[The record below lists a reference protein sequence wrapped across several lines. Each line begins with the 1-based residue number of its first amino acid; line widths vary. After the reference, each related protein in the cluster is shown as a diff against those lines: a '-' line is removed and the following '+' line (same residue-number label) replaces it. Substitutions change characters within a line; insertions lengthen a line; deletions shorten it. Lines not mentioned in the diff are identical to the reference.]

1 MTQNILIC
9 DANGYAAEIIIDIAF
24 KEGSKAILAGRMLS
38 KIEPLAKPDNLPF
51 RVFGQYEDDLSD
63 GTQHQ
68 VRSALIGMVARKKSS
83 SDVPMTVV
91 SV

>member
-51 RVFGQYEDDLSD
+51 RVFGQYEDDLSEV
-63 GTQHQ
+63 TQQ
-68 VRSALIGMVARKKSS
+68 QGRLTLIGMVARKTSS
-83 SDVPMTVV
+83 NDAPMTLV